1 MINPI
6 EVNNESNQK
15 FIEFILILLNREGK
29 FILFFCNIIKE
40 GIKNAGIFNQIENSI
55 GILILKNIWFK
66 NAGNRI
72 IKKDKRQNP
81 IALKNEIG
89 CVNVRFFN

>member
-1 MINPI
+1 MVLKSDN
-6 EVNNESNQK
+6 K
-15 FIEFILILLNREGK
+15 FK
-29 FILFFCNIIKE
+29 LFFCNINKE

-81 IALKNEIG
+81 IAFKNKIG
-89 CVNVRFFN
+89 WVNIRFFN